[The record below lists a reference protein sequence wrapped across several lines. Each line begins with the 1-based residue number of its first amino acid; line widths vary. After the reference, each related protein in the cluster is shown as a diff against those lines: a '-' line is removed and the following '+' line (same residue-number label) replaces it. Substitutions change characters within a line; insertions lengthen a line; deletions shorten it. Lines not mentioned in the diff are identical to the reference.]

1 MLLKYLFLFFA
12 IPLNW
17 NISFY
22 RIQAYPVREIIT
34 ETSTI
39 TTTFSTTLGKDIPIV
54 VLHGI
59 ASSAPNMEV
68 LSEWLENTF
77 DRDVFNI
84 EIGNGQ
90 KSSLFMPLQ
99 EQLNILCDTIYNID
113 ELQDGFDFIG
123 MSQGG
128 LLARGYLENCN
139 GYPVRNLINLASPNG
154 GVIEDTTLN
163 LYSDFYQEHLSLSG
177 YWRDPLKLEEYLNKC
192 SYLPF
197 LNNER
202 IHQLSTQYKER
213 ILSLKNYILIWSPFD
228 DVINPPES
236 AKFSFFDDEYNI
248 IPLRETLLYKEDVLG
263 LRSLDESNRF
273 HIYETNCTHVQ
284 HRDPVCF
291 QQLYDILDKYF

>member
-1 MLLKYLFLFFA
+1 MILKYLFLFFA
-12 IPLNW
+12 IHLNW

-22 RIQAYPVREIIT
+22 RIQSYPVLIRDT
-34 ETSTI
+34 YTTSFTSTP
-39 TTTFSTTLGKDIPIV
+39 TTTLGKDIPIV

-84 EIGNGQ
+84 EIGNGE
-90 KSSLFMPLQ
+90 KNSLFMPLQ

-113 ELQDGFDFIG
+113 DLQDGFDFIG

-163 LYSDFYQEHLSLSG
+163 LYSDFYQEHLSLT
-177 YWRDPLKLEEYLNKC
+177 R
-192 SYLPF
+192 
-197 LNNER
+197 
-202 IHQLSTQYKER
+202 
-213 ILSLKNYILIWSPFD
+213 
-228 DVINPPES
+228 
-236 AKFSFFDDEYNI
+236 
-248 IPLRETLLYKEDVLG
+248 
-263 LRSLDESNRF
+263 
-273 HIYETNCTHVQ
+273 
-284 HRDPVCF
+284 
-291 QQLYDILDKYF
+291 

>member
-1 MLLKYLFLFFA
+1 MFLKYLFLLLV
-12 IPLNW
+12 IPLNIY
-17 NISFY
+17 NTS
-22 RIQAYPVREIIT
+22 AYPISTYTTTI
-34 ETSTI
+34 TST
-39 TTTFSTTLGKDIPIV
+39 FEKDIPIV

-59 ASSAPNMEV
+59 ASSAKNMEV
-68 LSEWLENTF
+68 LSEWIEDTF
-77 DRDVFNI
+77 YRDVFNI

-90 KSSLFMPLQ
+90 KNSLFMPLQ

-154 GVIEDTTLN
+154 GVIEDTTLDI
-163 LYSDFYQEHLSLSG
+163 YSDFYQEHLSVSG
-177 YWRDPLKLEEYLNKC
+177 YWRDPLHLEEYLNRC

-202 IHQLSTQYKER
+202 IHQLSSQYKER
-213 ILSLKNYILIWSPFD
+213 ILSLKNYVVIWSPFD

-236 AKFSFFDDEYNI
+236 AKFSFFDEEYNI
-248 IPLRETLLYKEDVLG
+248 IPLQETNLYKKDVLG
-263 LRSLDESNRF
+263 LRSLAESNRL
-273 HIYETNCTHVQ
+273 HMYETNCTHVQ

-291 QQLYDILDKYF
+291 EQLYNILDKYI